1 MESWIVSIQ
10 TELFCMISVWA
21 LLSVGVSPPLFLDGH
36 RGAVR
41 SISNH
46 GWKENTL
53 TRCLCHALGQGY
65 RESLSFFQYCQHTES
80 SRCWYPVLSSLLSIW
95 HIHCEPFWF
104 QVKLLSSFSG
114 WRGIMGVNP
123 KSFLFKSQRV
133 PNNSGIKI
141 TIRYKTLQFWLCWIK
156 YKT

>member
-21 LLSVGVSPPLFLDGH
+21 LLSVGVSPPLFLGGH
-36 RGAVR
+36 RETVR
-41 SISNH
+41 SLSNH
-46 GWKENTL
+46 GWEENTL
-53 TRCLCHALGQGY
+53 TRCLCHALGQSYG
-65 RESLSFFQYCQHTES
+65 ESLSFFQYCQHTES

-114 WRGIMGVNP
+114 WRGVMGVNP